1 MSTDT
6 RKLQKAFADIS
17 NHIYVND
24 GVLKDRVFVDVVR
37 LIGTKMLMEKD
48 PNEKLLNLEYLNRLE
63 VLEYDSWAKALMNYA
78 IKAGI
83 EESLKATWNIK
94 DSSLHWASKELSIF
108 DFNAFPA
115 DVKGEAF
122 QALVV
127 NNLRGDRGEYFTPE
141 PLVSTL
147 CGITDLSCNTRVI
160 DPACGS
166 GGFLYGAYR
175 AGVNSDGLF
184 GSELSNDVGGAAQ
197 TRVQI
202 LGGSRNQVRIG
213 DAFKTL
219 SDLFGTFDRVLMNPP
234 FGSRAKI
241 EDIEVLSDFELSSIK
256 RRVDNKPS
264 PLAPEILFLELAI
277 KLMVPGGIVGTV
289 IPDGVLQNSS
299 SKFVRDWLLS
309 KADLMSVISCP
320 TVTFVPYGTGV
331 KTSLVTMQKKS
342 KKLRAGITYMGIS
355 NSVGYDPRGK
365 TKYLNV
371 LEKGPES
378 SEALLTFKIDED
390 LTKISSEINE
400 LAAQE
405 KDFKPSYGSTTTI
418 TINSS
423 RWDAEFYQKN
433 DSDLLAE
440 MNQSNSPMLSAVC
453 DLANQ
458 KIQKKHL
465 AGDQQYVAIADV
477 DSRTSQIVN
486 IQSLELNELPSRAS
500 YIARKGD
507 VITALA
513 GASTGTSKHASAII
527 KGEHDGIIVS
537 SGFALLRPTIINSY
551 QLLGFLRSEFFLRQV
566 FRLRTGHAIPAVAHA
581 ELMDI
586 RVPPL
591 ENPIWNVWATNIK
604 ELDSKAENLFK
615 FADSIRID
623 SQGVEGN

>member
-6 RKLQKAFADIS
+6 RKRQKAFSDIS

-37 LIGTKMLMEKD
+37 LIGSKMLMEKD
-48 PNEKLLNLEYLNRLE
+48 MKEKLLNLDYLNSLP
-63 VLEYDSWAKALMNYA
+63 VLEYDSWAKDLMTYA
-78 IKAGI
+78 IRSGV
-83 EESLKATWNIK
+83 EENANANWNIK
-94 DSSLHWASKELSIF
+94 EGSLYWAARELSVF
-108 DFNAFPA
+108 NFNAFPA

-141 PLVSTL
+141 PLVSVL
-147 CGITDLSCNTRVI
+147 CEISQLSTNTTVI

-175 AGVNSDGLF
+175 AGASPENLF

-202 LGGSRNQVRIG
+202 LGGSREQVRIG
-213 DAFKTL
+213 DAFKSL
-219 SDLFGTFDRVLMNPP
+219 DDFYGSFDRVLMNPP

-241 EDIEVLSDFELSSIK
+241 EDLDILSNFELSTLK
-256 RRVDNKPS
+256 RGINQKAS
-264 PLAPEILFLELAI
+264 PLAPEILFLELAM
-277 KLMVPGGIVGTV
+277 KLMTPGGIVGTV

-309 KADLMSVISCP
+309 KADLIAVISCP

-331 KTSLVTMQKKS
+331 KTSLIMMQKKS
-342 KKLRAGITYMGIS
+342 KSSRNSISYMGIS

-365 TKYLNV
+365 AKYLNI
-371 LEKGPES
+371 LEADAETS
-378 SEALLTFKIDED
+378 DTLMSFKIDED
-390 LTKISSEINE
+390 LSEISKEIIQLGKNQHDFE
-400 LAAQE
+400 PNLGSLAI
-405 KDFKPSYGSTTTI
+405 I
-418 TINSS
+418 TSGSS
-423 RWDAEFYQKN
+423 RWDAEFYQKH
-433 DSDLLAE
+433 DSDLLKE
-440 MNQSNSPMLSAVC
+440 MNERNSPLLSAVC
-453 DLANQ
+453 DLVSQ
-458 KIQKKHL
+458 KLQKRHL
-465 AGDQQYVAIADV
+465 VGEQQYLAIADV

-486 IQSLELNELPSRAS
+486 IQSLEISNLPSRAS

-507 VITALA
+507 VVTALA

-537 SGFALLRPTIINSY
+537 SGFALLRPSIIDSY
-551 QLLGFLRSEFFLRQV
+551 QLLGFLRSEYFLRQI
-566 FRLRTGHAIPAVAHA
+566 FRLRTGHAIPAVAHT
-581 ELMDI
+581 ELMEI

-591 ENPIWNVWATNIK
+591 DNPIWKEWANNIK
-604 ELDSKAENLFK
+604 ELDLRAENLFK
-615 FADSIRID
+615 FADSIREAME
-623 SQGVEGN
+623 SY

>member
-1 MSTDT
+1 LSTDT

-24 GVLKDRVFVDVVR
+24 GVLKDRVFVDIVR
-37 LIGTKMLMEKD
+37 LIGAKMLMERD
-48 PNEKLLNLEYLNRLE
+48 LADNLLSLEYLNAVP
-63 VLEYDSWAKALMNYA
+63 VLEYDSWAKKIMTYS
-78 IKAGI
+78 IKFGI
-83 EESLKATWNIK
+83 EENLNANWNIK
-94 DSSLHWASKELSIF
+94 ESSLFWAAKELSVF
-108 DFNAFPA
+108 NFNAFPA

-141 PLVSTL
+141 PLVSVL
-147 CGITDLSCNTRVI
+147 CGIVKLSANTSVI

-175 AGVNSDGLF
+175 AGVLPEKLF

-202 LGGSRNQVRIG
+202 LGGSRSQIRIG
-213 DAFKTL
+213 DAFKSL
-219 SDLFGTFDRVLMNPP
+219 GDFFGVFDRVLMNPP

-241 EDIEVLSDFELSSIK
+241 DDIEVLSNFELSTAK
-256 RRVDNKPS
+256 RGINQNPA
-264 PLAPEILFLELAI
+264 PLAPEILFLELAM
-277 KLMVPGGIVGTV
+277 KLMLPGGIVGTV

-309 KADLMSVISCP
+309 KAELISVISCP

-331 KTSLVTMQKKS
+331 KTSLITMQKRS
-342 KKLRAGITYMGIS
+342 KKSRTPYSYLGIS

-371 LEKGPES
+371 LEVGDDLS
-378 SEALLTFKIDED
+378 DALMTLKIDED
-390 LTKISSEINE
+390 LSKISKEIIEIEKNE
-400 LAAQE
+400 N
-405 KDFKPSYGSTTTI
+405 DFKPIYGSLAKI
-418 TINSS
+418 TNEST
-423 RWDAEFYQKN
+423 RWDAEFYQKE
-433 DSDLLAE
+433 DSDLLEE
-440 MNQSNSPMLSAVC
+440 MNRSNSLLLSAVC
-453 DLANQ
+453 DLVNQ
-458 KIQKKHL
+458 KLQKRQL
-465 AGDQQYVAIADV
+465 SGEQQYIAIADV

-486 IQSLELNELPSRAS
+486 IQSLEVSELPSRAS

-507 VITALA
+507 LVTALA

-527 KGEHDGIIVS
+527 KGEHDGVIVS

-551 QLLGFLRSEFFLRQV
+551 QLLGFLRSEFFLRQI
-566 FRLRTGHAIPAVAHA
+566 FRLRTGHAIPSVAHA

-591 ENPIWNVWATNIK
+591 QDPIWNDWALNIK
-604 ELDSKAENLFK
+604 ELDSRAENLFR
-615 FADSIRID
+615 FADSLRID
-623 SQGVEGN
+623 TESI

>member
-24 GVLKDRVFVDVVR
+24 GVLKDRVFIDVVR
-37 LIGTKMLMEKD
+37 LIGSKMLLEKD
-48 PNEKLLNLEYLNRLE
+48 LNEDLLSLEYLNTVP
-63 VLEYDSWAKALMNYA
+63 VLEYDLWAKDLMNYA
-78 IKAGI
+78 VKAGI
-83 EESLKATWNIK
+83 EENSNANWNIK
-94 DSSLHWASKELSIF
+94 ESSLYWAAKELSIF
-108 DFNAFPA
+108 NFNVFPA

-147 CGITDLSCNTRVI
+147 CGIVQLSSNTRVI

-166 GGFLYGAYR
+166 GGFLYGAWR
-175 AGVNSDGLF
+175 AGVSPEGLF

-202 LGGSRNQVRIG
+202 LGGSRDQVRIG
-213 DAFKTL
+213 DAFKSL

-241 EDIEVLSDFELSSIK
+241 EDLEVLSNFELSTTK
-256 RRVDNKPS
+256 RGIGQKLS

-277 KLMVPGGIVGTV
+277 KLMTPGGIVGTV
-289 IPDGVLQNSS
+289 MPDGVLQNSS

-309 KADLMSVISCP
+309 KADLISVISCP
-320 TVTFVPYGTGV
+320 TVTFIPYGTGV
-331 KTSLVTMQKKS
+331 KTSLITMQKKS
-342 KKLRAGITYMGIS
+342 KKSGAANSYMGIS

-365 TKYLNV
+365 VKYSNT
-371 LEKGPES
+371 LETGDDS
-378 SEALLTFKIDED
+378 SDALMTLKIDED
-390 LTKISSEINE
+390 LSKISKEIIQFAKHENGFE
-400 LAAQE
+400 PNFGSIAAI
-405 KDFKPSYGSTTTI
+405 TTE
-418 TINSS
+418 SP
-423 RWDAEFYQKN
+423 RWDAEFYQKQ

-440 MNQSNSPMLSAVC
+440 MNKSNSPLLSAVC
-453 DLANQ
+453 DLVNQ
-458 KIQKKHL
+458 KLQKKHL
-465 AGDQQYVAIADV
+465 AGEQQYVAIADV

-486 IQSLELNELPSRAS
+486 IQSLELSDLPSRAS

-507 VITALA
+507 VVTALA
-513 GASTGTSKHASAII
+513 GASTGTTKHASAII

-537 SGFALLRPTIINSY
+537 SGFALLRPTTIDSY

-591 ENPIWNVWATNIK
+591 DNPIWKDWARNIK
-604 ELDSKAENLFK
+604 ELDTRAENLFK
-615 FADSIRID
+615 YADSIRID
-623 SQGVEGN
+623 SESI

>member
-24 GVLKDRVFVDVVR
+24 GVLKDRVFVDFVR
-37 LIGTKMLMEKD
+37 LIGSKMLMEKD
-48 PNEKLLNLEYLNRLE
+48 SNHNLLNLEYLNTIPA
-63 VLEYDSWAKALMNYA
+63 LEYDSWAKDVMAFA
-78 IKAGI
+78 IRSGI
-83 EESLKATWNIK
+83 EENPSANWNIK
-94 DSSLHWASKELSIF
+94 ESSLFWAAKEMSVF
-108 DFNAFPA
+108 NFNAFTA

-122 QALVV
+122 QSLVV

-147 CGITDLSCNTRVI
+147 CGITQLSANTSVI

-175 AGVNSDGLF
+175 AGVSPENLF

-202 LGGSRNQVRIG
+202 LGGNRNQVRIG

-219 SDLFGTFDRVLMNPP
+219 VNLFGTFDRVLMNPP

-241 EDIEVLSDFELSSIK
+241 EDIDILSNFELASIK
-256 RRVDNKPS
+256 GGISQKLT
-264 PLAPEILFLELAI
+264 PLAPEVLFLELAM
-277 KLMVPGGIVGTV
+277 KLMSAGGIVGTV

-299 SKFVRDWLLS
+299 SKFVRDWLLT
-309 KADLMSVISCP
+309 KAHLISVISCP

-331 KTSLVTMQKKS
+331 KTSLITMQKKPNRS
-342 KKLRAGITYMGIS
+342 TSFYTYMGIS

-365 TKYLNV
+365 TKYLNELQPVAHASDV
-371 LEKGPES
+371 LME
-378 SEALLTFKIDED
+378 LKIDED
-390 LTKISSEINE
+390 LSKLSKEILELGQNE
-400 LAAQE
+400 V
-405 KDFKPSYGSTTTI
+405 DFEPNLGSKARI
-418 TINSS
+418 TDGSS
-423 RWDAEFYQKN
+423 RWDAEFYQKQ
-433 DSDLLAE
+433 DSDLLE
-440 MNQSNSPMLSAVC
+440 VMNQSNSLLLSVVC
-453 DLANQ
+453 DLVNQ
-458 KIQKKHL
+458 KLQKRQL
-465 AGDQQYVAIADV
+465 LGDQQYIAIADV

-486 IQSLELNELPSRAS
+486 VQSLQISDLPSRAS

-507 VITALA
+507 VVTALA

-537 SGFALLRPTIINSY
+537 SGFALLRPTLIDSH
-551 QLLGFLRSEFFLRQV
+551 QLLGFLRSEYFLRQM

-586 RVPPL
+586 KVPPL
-591 ENPIWNVWATNIK
+591 NNPIWKNWATNIK
-604 ELDSKAENLFK
+604 ELDSRAENLFK
-615 FADSIRID
+615 FADSIRIA
-623 SQGVEGN
+623 SESI